1 MKQAKS
7 SRTDELRRE
16 YKRSDF
22 PKAFVRGEY
31 AARVRAGST
40 VVGSDAQT
48 AVVSAMASG
57 LLRKRTADI
66 LCAASEPCCSLLPAG
81 SEPV

>member
-1 MKQAKS
+1 MQRA
-7 SRTDELRRE
+7 RNRE
-16 YKRSDF
+16 TLWNAS
-22 PKAFVRGEY
+22 EH
-31 AARVRAGST
+31 AG
-40 VVGSDAQT
+40 GSDAQT